1 MFVSCFARVAPGRH
15 GRADQRRDT
24 IRSVTVQTSEDGG
37 PRPVSGARPR
47 RRDRHGRGLRGRLV
61 PPGVPLYR
69 SRSEQ
74 FDDLVLEAV
83 ARLEPRWETEL
94 SDVEF
99 AVQEVPDLDTISEEG
114 IPLARI
120 VRGSPDTSD
129 PGNPATGPRIVL
141 FRRPLLARAEDE
153 EELSELVFD
162 VVVEEFAEILG
173 VDPEVIDPGYG
184 DLG

>member
-1 MFVSCFARVAPGRH
+1 
-15 GRADQRRDT
+15 
-24 IRSVTVQTSEDGG
+24 
-37 PRPVSGARPR
+37 
-47 RRDRHGRGLRGRLV
+47 V

-69 SRSEQ
+69 SRAEQ

-99 AVQEVPDLDTISEEG
+99 AVQEVPDADTIG
-114 IPLARI
+114 ADGVPLARI

-129 PGNPATGPRIVL
+129 PANPATGPRIVL

-153 EELSELVFD
+153 DELSELVFD

-173 VDPEVIDPGYG
+173 LEPETIDPRYG
-184 DLG
+184 ELGLLAVSWLLGPTGRSRRRSRGRAAGRSWSGS

>member
-1 MFVSCFARVAPGRH
+1 VPQHAEGPAGGTVPQ
-15 GRADQRRDT
+15 RAEGAVPRR
-24 IRSVTVQTSEDGG
+24 SDG
-37 PRPVSGARPR
+37 PHPR

-61 PPGVPLYR
+61 PPSVPLYR
-69 SRSEQ
+69 SRAEQ

-83 ARLEPRWETEL
+83 ARLEPRWESEL

-99 AVQEVPDLDTISEEG
+99 AVQEVPDADSIGEEG
-114 IPLARI
+114 VPLARI

-129 PGNPATGPRIVL
+129 PSRPATGPRIVL
-141 FRRPLLARAEDE
+141 FRRPLLARADDE

-173 VDPEVIDPGYG
+173 VDPETIDPGYG
-184 DLG
+184 DSG